1 MQTCWEIKMTI
12 FRLWSLMR
20 MSSRAAEKEK
30 WMSAMSREDSIIIKW
45 EFFETLEFYPLENR
59 GQCLRDRA
67 VRLVD
72 EPDGK

>member
-1 MQTCWEIKMTI
+1 
-12 FRLWSLMR
+12 
-20 MSSRAAEKEK
+20 
-30 WMSAMSREDSIIIKW
+30 MSAMSREDSIIIKW